1 MCRYVKYR
9 YNKSL
14 NLDVNKNSCP
24 AAFEYKFDAR
34 FVAVT
39 ECFCTNASGFP
50 QKSTVLQD
58 TLKKHQRT
66 PLHCSNFFFFF
77 LLFLC
82 FSKKIKNPTPF
93 KDTEIIIFLK
103 F

>member
-24 AAFEYKFDAR
+24 AAFEYKFDAH

-39 ECFCTNASGFP
+39 ESFCTNASGFP

-77 LLFLC
+77 FAFLMLFQKN
-82 FSKKIKNPTPF
+82 KKS
-93 KDTEIIIFLK
+93 DTIQRY
-103 F
+103 